1 MRRGVKNTRRP
12 DKTRE
17 DTLRHHRLLVIAMLG
32 FALLTA
38 PVLGQTVLEVISLKH
53 RTAEDMIPVLTPML
67 AREGSLSGMRGQLI
81 VRTTPANLEELRRI
95 LLVVDVA
102 PRRLLITV
110 AQDVAA
116 ERSRRGADVALR
128 TDDHLRLTVP
138 GAKGAPRDGVEV
150 RILDARNADS
160 LRVMQTVQV
169 IDGGTAYVQTGQSS
183 PVPQQR
189 VTRSVVGGRVV
200 EQVVESVEY
209 RNVGTGFHVLPRV
222 AGDRVTL
229 DLSPHREALMRHVP
243 GMVDVQRV
251 VTTVSGRLG
260 EWIDVGGVSDQRG
273 SEREVLLGRST
284 STYSERRNI
293 VVKVEELR

>member
-1 MRRGVKNTRRP
+1 M
-12 DKTRE
+12 
-17 DTLRHHRLLVIAMLG
+17 RHHRLLFIAMLA
-32 FALLTA
+32 FALFTA
-38 PVLGQTVLEVISLKH
+38 PALGQTVLEVISLKH
-53 RTAEDMIPVLTPML
+53 RTAEDMIPVLAPML

-116 ERSRRGADVALR
+116 EGSRRGADVALR
-128 TDDHLRLTVP
+128 TDDHLRLAIP

-150 RILDARNADS
+150 RILDARNADR

-169 IDGGTAYVQTGQSS
+169 IDGGTAYVQTGQSG

-209 RNVGTGFHVLPRV
+209 RNVATGFHVLPRV
-222 AGDRVTL
+222 SGDRVTL

-260 EWIDVGGVSDQRG
+260 EWLDVGGMTEQRSG
-273 SEREVLLGRST
+273 ERDVLLGGST
-284 STYSERRNI
+284 STHSKRRNI